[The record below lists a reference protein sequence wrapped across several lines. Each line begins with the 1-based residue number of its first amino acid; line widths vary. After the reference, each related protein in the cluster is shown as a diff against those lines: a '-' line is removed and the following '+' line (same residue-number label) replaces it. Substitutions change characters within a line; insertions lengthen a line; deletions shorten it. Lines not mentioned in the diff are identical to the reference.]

1 MSDLDEQKKPVVLI
15 TGAAG
20 GIGSALRKRLSGRCD
35 IIGLDLKAPDDDAVI
50 EADLT
55 SEESLSLAMED
66 VRDRCNGKID
76 AVIHL
81 AAYFDFTGNSSPAYE
96 KVNEGGTRNLL
107 HALKDFSVDRFVYSG
122 TMLVHQA
129 TQPGERISEETPID
143 PKWAYP
149 ISKANTEQII
159 KDEAGDIPLTLLH
172 IAGLYDDGT
181 AVPTLSH
188 QIARIY
194 ERALKSHVY
203 AGDPNAGQSFIH
215 REDLLDVLERVI
227 DRRNDLPDKHVMLI
241 GEPEAVS
248 YQRLQDEI
256 GHHIHNA
263 EHWRTLIL
271 PKPVAKF
278 GAALEEKSE
287 PVVPDDL
294 DRGEKPF
301 IRPFM
306 IDLASDHY
314 ALDIDQARH
323 RLDWAPKHSIL
334 ETLPALIDNL
344 KKDPLA
350 WYKAN
355 GITPPRWM
363 EQAST
368 RNIDPE
374 ALRRKH
380 DDELRRQHRAFLWAA
395 LFNMFAGTWLL
406 TAPALLNYENTALAW
421 SDALCGLLVIGL
433 SFLAIN
439 VRFAMVRWG
448 IAAIGL
454 WVMFAPL
461 VFWTPSAAVYLHGT
475 LIGAL
480 IFGFAVL
487 SRPPPGVARMAIET
501 GPDAPPGWDFNPSA
515 WLQRLPIIFLAV
527 IGLHV
532 SRYLTA
538 YQLGHIDAVWE
549 PFFGGSAGD
558 PQNGTEE
565 IITSSV
571 SEAWLVSDAGV
582 GALTYMLEI
591 LTGVIGSTR
600 RWRTMPWLVLVF
612 GVMIVPLG
620 VVSITFIIIQPIVI
634 GTWCTLCLIAAAAML
649 LQVPYS
655 LDELVATGGFLW
667 RKKQEGAPV
676 LRILFTGD
684 SDDGEPKKDAA
695 DEFDQPPGALVKDM
709 VGGGLT
715 TPWNLLACIA
725 IGIWLMLTRLT
736 LGAEGGMANADHL
749 IGSLVV
755 TTSVIALAETARPLR
770 LLNIGFGLALMIT
783 PFAYGVG
790 VMQLI
795 MGLATG
801 LALIVLSFRR
811 GPIKNAYG
819 VWSKFII

>member
-1 MSDLDEQKKPVVLI
+1 M
-15 TGAAG
+15 
-20 GIGSALRKRLSGRCD
+20 RKRLAAKCR
-35 IIGLDLKAPDDDAVI
+35 IIGLDLNAPDDPEII
-50 EADLT
+50 ESDLT
-55 SEESLSLAMED
+55 SEESLSQAMTEI
-66 VRDRCNGKID
+66 RERCGGQID
-76 AVIHL
+76 AVVHL
-81 AAYFDFTGNSSPAYE
+81 AAYFDFTGKQSPAYE
-96 KVNEGGTRNLL
+96 KVNEEGTRNLL
-107 HALKDFSVDRFVYSG
+107 KALKEISVGRFVYSG
-122 TMLVHQA
+122 TMLVHRA
-129 TQPGERISEETPID
+129 ASPGERISEEAPLD

-149 ISKANTEQII
+149 ISKAKTEEII
-159 KDEAGDIPLTLLH
+159 RQEAGDIPVTLLH
-172 IAGLYDDGT
+172 IAGLYDEQK

-194 ERALKSHVY
+194 ERSLKSHVY
-203 AGDPNAGQSFIH
+203 AGDPDAGQSFIH
-215 REDLLDVLERVI
+215 QEDLIDAMERVI
-227 DRRNDLPDKHVMLI
+227 DRRNALPGQHVLLL

-256 GHHIHNA
+256 GRLIHGGGY
-263 EHWRTLIL
+263 WRTLIL
-271 PKPVAKF
+271 PSSLAKA
-278 GAALEEKSE
+278 GAAIEEKSE
-287 PVVPDDL
+287 PIVPDDL

-314 ALDIDQARH
+314 ALDIDEAR
-323 RLDWAPKHSIL
+323 RLLDWAPKHSIL
-334 ETLPALIDNL
+334 DTLPALIDNL
-344 KKDPLA
+344 KNDPVA

-355 GITPPRWM
+355 GITTPRWM
-363 EQAST
+363 EQAAE
-368 RNIDPE
+368 RKIDPE

-380 DDELRRQHRAFLWAA
+380 DDYLHRQHHSFLWAA
-395 LFNMFAGTWLL
+395 PFNIFAGTWLV
-406 TAPALLNYENTALAW
+406 TAPALIDYENAALAW
-421 SDALCGLLVIGL
+421 SDGLSGLLVIGL
-433 SFLAIN
+433 SFLSLS
-439 VRFAMVRWG
+439 VRFAMVRWA
-448 IAAIGL
+448 IAAIGV

-461 VFWTPSAAVYLHGT
+461 VFWTPSAAVYLQGT
-475 LIGAL
+475 LLGSL

-487 SRPPPGVARMAIET
+487 ARPPPGVARMAIET

-515 WLQRLPIIFLAV
+515 WLQRLPIIILAV

-549 PFFGGSAGD
+549 PFFAGAAGD

-571 SEAWLVSDAGV
+571 SEAWPVSDAGV

-591 LTGVIGSTR
+591 LTGVVGSTR
-600 RWRTMPWLVLVF
+600 RWRTMPWLVLLF
-612 GVMIVPLG
+612 GFMIVPLG

-655 LDELVATGGFLW
+655 LDEIVATGGFLW

-684 SDDGEPKKDAA
+684 TDDGERDAA
-695 DEFDQPPGALVKDM
+695 AKDEFGQSPPALVKDM
-709 VGGGLT
+709 IGGGLT
-715 TPWNLLACIA
+715 TPWNLLAAIA
-725 IGIWLMLTRLT
+725 IGIWLMFTRLT

-770 LLNIGFGLALMIT
+770 LLNIGFGTALMIT
-783 PFAYGVG
+783 PFAYGASAV
-790 VMQLI
+790 QI
-795 MGLATG
+795 IAGLAAG
-801 LALIVLSFRR
+801 VALIALSFRR
-811 GPIKNAYG
+811 GPVKNRYG